1 MTANSTTG
9 ALAITQRRRCARSYD
24 PVGHR
29 GAAGF
34 FLLPIHSHAQVS
46 RVSYVQRRAICYLA
60 DESLALRISA
70 VLAGAERMVPVATRK
85 GFMGGEIVQPT
96 R

>member
-1 MTANSTTG
+1 MTANSATS
-9 ALAITQRRRCARSYD
+9 AVAIAQRRRCARSYD

-34 FLLPIHSHAQVS
+34 FSSPIHSHAQVS
-46 RVSYVQRRAICYLA
+46 RVSYIQRRTICYLGV
-60 DESLALRISA
+60 ESLALRISA

-85 GFMGGEIVQPT
+85 GFIGGEDVQPT

>member
-1 MTANSTTG
+1 MTANS
-9 ALAITQRRRCARSYD
+9 AARAVAITQRRRCAQSCD

-34 FLLPIHSHAQVS
+34 FSLPIHSHAQVW
-46 RVSYVQRRAICYLA
+46 RVSYIQRRTICYLGV
-60 DESLALRISA
+60 ESLALRISA
-70 VLAGAERMVPVATRK
+70 VLAGAERRVPVATRK
-85 GFMGGEIVQPT
+85 GFMAGEDAQPT

>member
-1 MTANSTTG
+1 MTANSATG
-9 ALAITQRRRCARSYD
+9 AVAITQRRRCAQSYD

-34 FLLPIHSHAQVS
+34 FSLPIHSHAQVW
-46 RVSYVQRRAICYLA
+46 RVSYIQRRAICYLR

-70 VLAGAERMVPVATRK
+70 VLAGAERMVPIATRK
-85 GFMGGEIVQPT
+85 RFMAGEDVQPT